1 MHLRVSDQRYALQ
14 YDQHG
19 EYTLT
24 YEDVKINID
33 SNLTVVD
40 PYVCLFDDEWKIV
53 DEVWEYLQYLL
64 HIKKLSFSTVI
75 TKGSDLKLFYE
86 FLQQHKI
93 NHRATTQKTIHDFNA
108 WLTNCELKSIPRII
122 SSVKNFYQYHHQ
134 QNGLSAPFDT
144 SDPSSHPAPSNE
156 HTKNTPVHQ
165 KLIKIKEFD
174 RGIRVLSKDQ
184 IETILDA
191 CTMQRDRILFEL
203 LLFTGIQIAE
213 ALSLD
218 ISSLGIPAK
227 RPLSLDDENAQTK
240 SYYHQHKTGIQDLN
254 IPAPLMEKLS
264 NYYENIW
271 LKIYDSKEMKHDFFF
286 ISEFHNN
293 KGEPLTYQA
302 VWERCRVIGKKTGL
316 FFTPEDFR
324 HTFAAT
330 LGRDKEG
337 IKYLRKLLGKTHILS
352 TDIYVHIA
360 KNDPIIEDLIPFY
373 ESYGAVHGYI
383 KRAKD

>member
-1 MHLRVSDQRYALQ
+1 MHLRISDQRYSLQ
-14 YDQHG
+14 YDQNNN
-19 EYTLT
+19 YMLV
-24 YEDVKINID
+24 YEDIDVNID
-33 SNLTVVD
+33 SNLIVVE
-40 PYVCLFDDEWKIV
+40 PYICLFDDDWKIV
-53 DEVWEYLQYLL
+53 DEVREYLQFQLQ
-64 HIKKLSFSTVI
+64 IKQLSFSKVI

-86 FLQQHKI
+86 FIQQHKV
-93 NHRATTQKTIHDFNA
+93 NYRATSQKTIHDFNA
-108 WLTNCELKSIPRII
+108 WLTSRELKSITHII
-122 SSVKNFYQYHHQ
+122 SSVKNFYQYHQQ
-134 QNGLSAPFDT
+134 QNGLTNPFET
-144 SDPSSHPAPSNE
+144 SRSSSHPTPSNGC
-156 HTKNTPVHQ
+156 KNNAPIHQ
-165 KLIKIKEFD
+165 NLIKIKEFD

-227 RPLSLDDENAQTK
+227 RPLSLDEENTQTK

-254 IPAPLMEKLS
+254 IPAPLMKKLS
-264 NYYENIW
+264 NYYEDIW
-271 LKIYDSKEMKHDFFF
+271 LKIYDLKNMQHEFFF

-324 HTFAAT
+324 HTHAAV
-330 LGRDKEG
+330 LCRDKEG
-337 IKYLRKLLGKTHILS
+337 SKRLRELLGKTHVASI
-352 TDIYVHIA
+352 DIYAQIA
-360 KNDPIIEDLIPFY
+360 HNDPIMEELIPFY
-373 ESYGAVHGYI
+373 KSYGVIHG
-383 KRAKD
+383 